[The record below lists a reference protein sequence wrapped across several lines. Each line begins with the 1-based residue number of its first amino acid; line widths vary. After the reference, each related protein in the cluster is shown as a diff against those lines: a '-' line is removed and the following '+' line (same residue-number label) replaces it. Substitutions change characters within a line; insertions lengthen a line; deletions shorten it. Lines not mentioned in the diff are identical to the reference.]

1 MKVYIVFCDNRKDKM
16 KRSQGLQKI
25 KDLYLAFQ
33 KKCPLVFLVLV
44 LLDEVKTTW
53 QRGFSC
59 V

>member
-33 KKCPLVFLVLV
+33 KKMSSC
-44 LLDEVKTTW
+44 
-53 QRGFSC
+53 FSSFG
-59 V
+59 VTG